1 MRTRIIGTLLHD
13 AFLLVGQ
20 MRLECSSMRSG
31 IVGMAAVLA
40 ALLLTTSAWAD
51 YAAGQEAWEAG
62 RITEA
67 LSEWEA
73 AAAEGD
79 VRAMMTLGRVYQRGV
94 GAPQDYI
101 LAHFW
106 FNLAASQD
114 DFRAAAERDSLAELM
129 TVEEQAEARKLL
141 REWRSKKQ
149 STAEVETPD
158 PALSTAAPDTEPPP
172 PRAIKE
178 AQSLLA
184 QLGYS
189 PGPADGVWGRHT
201 SEAYQAFLG
210 DADLPVT
217 EILTPKNLRILRE
230 IAARQGEAVQ
240 PEQTVSTQRPA
251 EALHRAAKAGDLNEL
266 NASLEAGADI
276 NRRDKQGW
284 TALMHAVNK
293 GNVLVVEILLEAGA
307 NVDVRAPDGATALF
321 MSAVLG
327 DPQIVAQLMKAGA
340 DISIQGPRGK
350 TAVDVARLTFG
361 ELDSTRANGADI
373 AVVGLLRGQTWG
385 EILSQQSA
393 AKDFVAL
400 FGREPS
406 ADTVDENGWT
416 DLHWAVALNKPNL
429 AKMLIE
435 EGIDITVRMKADN
448 KNVSNKLIAD
458 LNRVTDSDPPFE
470 NLKRRGQVP
479 LYFAAYLNSVE
490 IAKLL
495 IEHGANVSVR
505 DNKGRRPI
513 HSAAVQ
519 NSLEMAKLLI
529 EHGANVSARNNDGI
543 SPMHSAAVQ
552 NSVEMAKLLI
562 EHGANVS
569 VRDNKG
575 RRPIHSAAVQ
585 NSLEMAKLLIE
596 HGANVSARNKQGGT
610 PMHRAAWENSV
621 EVAKLLIEHG
631 ANVNAR
637 DKKGR
642 TPMHRAAWENSVE
655 VAKLLIDQGA
665 DVSVR
670 NKDGETPLQMAKLFN
685 RKEMVTLLRQFTKR
699 NENGSQ
705 TSQSDRIRH
714 EK

>member
-1 MRTRIIGTLLHD
+1 
-13 AFLLVGQ
+13 
-20 MRLECSSMRSG
+20 MRSG
-31 IVGMAAVLA
+31 IVVMAAVLA
-40 ALLLTTSAWAD
+40 ALLLTTPAWAD
-51 YAAGQEAWEAG
+51 HAAGQEAWEAG
-62 RITEA
+62 RIAEA

-149 STAEVETPD
+149 STAEVEAPD
-158 PALSTAAPDTEPPP
+158 PAPSATAPDIEPPP

-230 IAARQGEAVQ
+230 IATRQGEAVQ

-276 NRRDKQGW
+276 NRRDKQGR

-340 DISIQGPRGK
+340 DISIRGPRGK
-350 TAVDVARLTFG
+350 TAVDVARLTLG
-361 ELDSTRANGADI
+361 ELDTTRANGADM
-373 AVVGLLRGQTWG
+373 AVVGLLRGQTWR

-400 FGREPS
+400 LGREPS
-406 ADTVDENGWT
+406 ANRVDENGWT
-416 DLHWAVALNKPNL
+416 DLHWAAVLNMPNL
-429 AKMLIE
+429 AKMLID
-435 EGIDITVRMKADN
+435 EGIDITVRIKADN

-458 LNRVTDSDPPFE
+458 LNRFTDSELTFE
-470 NLKRRGQVP
+470 NFKRRGQVP

-490 IAKLL
+490 
-495 IEHGANVSVR
+495 
-505 DNKGRRPI
+505 
-513 HSAAVQ
+513 
-519 NSLEMAKLLI
+519 
-529 EHGANVSARNNDGI
+529 
-543 SPMHSAAVQ
+543 
-552 NSVEMAKLLI
+552 
-562 EHGANVS
+562 
-569 VRDNKG
+569 
-575 RRPIHSAAVQ
+575 
-585 NSLEMAKLLIE
+585 
-596 HGANVSARNKQGGT
+596 
-610 PMHRAAWENSV
+610 
-621 EVAKLLIEHG
+621 
-631 ANVNAR
+631 
-637 DKKGR
+637 
-642 TPMHRAAWENSVE
+642 

-665 DVSVR
+665 DFSVTDR
-670 NKDGETPLQMAKLFN
+670 DGKTPMHSAAEGNSVEMAKLLIDQGADFSVTDRDGKTPMHSAAEGN
-685 RKEMVTLLRQFTKR
+685 SVEMAKLLIDQGADFSVTDKGGRTPMHSAAWQNSVEVAKPAHRSWRRLQR
-699 NENGSQ
+699 NG
-705 TSQSDRIRH
+705 
-714 EK
+714 